1 MQNKNKKERLV
12 TLYETLCSMQTP
24 LECKRFLEDL
34 CTETE
39 LQSMAQRLHAAKMLL
54 DGKTYVQVIEDTGL
68 SSATVSRISKCVQF
82 GKGYS
87 RLK

>member
-1 MQNKNKKERLV
+1 MPNKNKKERLA
-12 TLYETLCSMQTP
+12 TLYETVSSMKTP

-34 CTETE
+34 CTESE
-39 LQSMAQRLHAAKMLL
+39 LQIMAQRLHAAKMLME
-54 DGKTYVQVIEDTGL
+54 GKTYLQVTEDTGL
-68 SSATVSRISKCVQF
+68 SSATLSRISKCVQY